1 MQFCRAKF
9 ALSNDILLDK
19 IMIIYCGENH
29 QILTYQIL
37 QEKIFFFLNQLR
49 VHSVCNSE
57 LFMGKLE

>member
-9 ALSNDILLDK
+9 ALSNDILIDK

-29 QILTYQIL
+29 QILIYKIL
-37 QEKIFFFLNQLR
+37 QEKNLFFLNQLR